1 MERQLAK
8 SDQST
13 DSVTGM
19 IVGIGYIQCTRGS
32 YQGGDFEENFDLA
45 GFLSFRRGTRG
56 QKVMLRV
63 LLVVRSIG

>member
-32 YQGGDFEENFDLA
+32 YQGGDFEEKF
-45 GFLSFRRGTRG
+45 GRISFFSSWYPRSKSNAKG
-56 QKVMLRV
+56 RV
-63 LLVVRSIG
+63 KMYHGNG

>member
-32 YQGGDFEENFDLA
+32 YQGGDFEEILIWQDF
-45 GFLSFRRGTRG
+45 FLF
-56 QKVMLRV
+56 
-63 LLVVRSIG
+63 VVVPEVKKECQG